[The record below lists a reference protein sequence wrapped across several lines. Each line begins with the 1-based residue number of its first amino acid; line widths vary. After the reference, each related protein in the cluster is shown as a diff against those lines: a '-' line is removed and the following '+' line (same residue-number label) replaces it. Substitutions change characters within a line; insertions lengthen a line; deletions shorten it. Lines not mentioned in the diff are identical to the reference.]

1 AHIGSPHV
9 DVVWT
14 EETVFSYRN
23 ALERIYSL
31 AENLREI
38 KSKPGRQKSFIDEW
52 LLSRVHAHL
61 RQVEKAMKEYD
72 LRELASKV
80 YFGFYDDMRWYL
92 RRGGDHSGT
101 IAEVME
107 IWCQLMNPITP
118 HLSEELNELGGYVKG
133 LASISS
139 WPVTEEKK
147 INLKAEVGEELVR
160 GTLEGMRNVL
170 KLAKID
176 TPKKYTL
183 FVAEKWLYQLFET
196 ISAEI
201 KVTHNLGELMRRVLA
216 VEELEMK
223 GKEIS
228 KIVPGLLK
236 DTSKI
241 PLLVIS
247 QDEEVRAMKE
257 ALKFLEKEFNCK
269 VEMVLAE
276 ESEHPKAKSA
286 LPGKVGILVE

>member
-1 AHIGSPHV
+1 M
-9 DVVWT
+9 WT
-14 EETVFSYRN
+14 EEAVFSYRN

-31 AENLREI
+31 AENLREV
-38 KSKPGRQKSFIDEW
+38 KSKSSRQKSFIDEW

-61 RQVEKAMKEYD
+61 RQVEKTMKEYD
-72 LRELASKV
+72 LRELASIV
-80 YFGFYDDMRWYL
+80 YFGFHDELRWYL
-92 RRGGDHSGT
+92 RRGGEHAGT
-101 IAEVME
+101 ITEVMNV
-107 IWCQLMNPITP
+107 WCRLMNPITP
-118 HLSEELNELGGYVKG
+118 HLSEELNELGGYVKSTVG
-133 LASISS
+133 LVSVSS

-147 INLKAEVGEELVR
+147 IHLKAEVGEELVR

-176 TPKKYTL
+176 APKKYTL
-183 FVAEKWLYQLFET
+183 FVAENWLYQLFEV

-228 KIVPGLLK
+228 KIVPSLLK

-241 PLLVIS
+241 PILVIS
-247 QDEEVRAMKE
+247 QEEEVRAMKE
-257 ALKFLEKEFNCK
+257 AREFLEKEFNCK
-269 VEMVLAE
+269 VEIVLAE